1 MSHTSLSGMGVSP
14 GIAIGKP
21 VIHES
26 LPISTVRIGLAA
38 DEVEAE
44 VVRLHRA
51 VATAVEGMREN
62 QERAARQMGAEYAG
76 IFEAHQ
82 LIASDPSFLE
92 PVEKIIRT
100 QLVNAEW
107 ALDQVVATFVKRFE
121 ALPDTHLAERKL
133 DVLDVATQILKAL
146 HGFDLGELRALEHP
160 VILVASDLAPSTT
173 VQLPL
178 DKILGFVLEMGG
190 PTAHTTII
198 ARSLGIPVIV
208 GAHGVCQLAQHAQ
221 QVALDAFEGRIVFD
235 PNPAEVSEFESRQ
248 REHREQQVQ
257 LLQMRSLPTVT
268 RDGHSLE
275 LMANI
280 DLPDEVATAVNW
292 NVVGVGLY
300 RSEFL
305 YMKLSPNLP
314 SEADHLTVYRELIE
328 GMGGRPVTIRTFDLG
343 GKKLAREVIG
353 TTEANP
359 VLGLRGIR
367 LCFSQPEFFRTQ
379 LRALLRVA
387 GEYPAGRVRI
397 MFPLISG
404 IEEFRI
410 ARLLVRRLRAEL
422 IEEGCV
428 VPEEIPLGAMV
439 EVPASAVMADD
450 LAREADF
457 LSIGTNDLIQY
468 SLAVDRSNEQV
479 AHLYRPTSP
488 AVLRMISGVRAAA
501 DANGVPVTICGEMG
515 ADPLMVPLLVGLGLQ
530 RLSMNPQAVPV
541 VRALIRQLSYR
552 ESVHM
557 ARQALAM
564 VTAREVEE
572 FLLERLAI
580 VLAKT
585 KIRV

>member
-26 LPISTVRIGLAA
+26 LPISTVRIGLPL
-38 DEVEAE
+38 AE
-44 VVRLHRA
+44 VDAEVARFRDA

-62 QERAARQMGAEYAG
+62 QQRASRQMGAEYAG

-82 LIASDPSFLE
+82 LIASDPTFLE
-92 PVEKIIRT
+92 PVEDIIRT
-100 QLVNAEW
+100 QQVNAEW
-107 ALDQVVATFVKRFE
+107 ALDSVVANFVKRFE
-121 ALPDTHLAERKL
+121 ALPDAHLADRKL

-146 HGFDLGELRALEHP
+146 HGFDLGELRALDHP
-160 VILVASDLAPSTT
+160 VILVASDLSPSTT

-178 DKILGFVLEMGG
+178 DKVLGFVLEMGG

-198 ARSLGIPVIV
+198 ARSLGIPVVV

-235 PNPAEVSEFESRQ
+235 PNPAEISEFQSRQ
-248 REHREQQVQ
+248 REHREQQAQ

-268 RDGHSLE
+268 RDGQPME

-280 DLPDEVATAVNW
+280 DLTDEVKTAVDW
-292 NVVGVGLY
+292 NVVGIGLY

-314 SEADHLTVYRELIE
+314 SEEDHLAVYRDLVER
-328 GMGGRPVTIRTFDLG
+328 MDGRPVTIRTFDLG

-353 TTEANP
+353 ATEANP

-387 GEYPAGRVRI
+387 GEYPAGRVQI

-404 IEEFRI
+404 IEEFRV
-410 ARLLVRRLRAEL
+410 ARLLVRRLCAEL
-422 IEEGCV
+422 RQEGRS
-428 VPEEIPLGAMV
+428 VPDGIPLGAMV
-439 EVPASAVMADD
+439 EVPSSAVMAED
-450 LAREADF
+450 LARETDF

-488 AVLRMISGVRAAA
+488 AVLRMIAGVRAAG
-501 DANGVPVTICGEMG
+501 DAAGVPVTICGEMG
-515 ADPLMVPLLVGLGLQ
+515 ADPLMVPLLVGLGL
-530 RLSMNPQAVPV
+530 RRFSMNPQAVPV

-552 ESVHM
+552 ESVQI

-564 VTAREVEE
+564 VTSREVEE

>member
-1 MSHTSLSGMGVSP
+1 MSHTSLTGMGVSP

-26 LPISTVRIGLAA
+26 LPISTVRIGLPPA
-38 DEVEAE
+38 EVESE
-44 VVRLHRA
+44 VARLRRA

-62 QERAARQMGAEYAG
+62 QERASRQMGAEYAG

-82 LIASDPSFLE
+82 LIASDPAFLD
-92 PVEKIIRT
+92 PVEDIIRT

-107 ALDQVVATFVKRFE
+107 ALDSVVAGFVQRFE
-121 ALPDTHLAERKL
+121 ALPDTHLADRKL

-146 HGFDLGELRALEHP
+146 HGFDLGELRALDQP
-160 VILVASDLAPSTT
+160 VILVASDLSPSTT

-178 DKILGFVLEMGG
+178 DKVLGFVLEMGG

-198 ARSLGIPVIV
+198 ARSLGIPVVV

-235 PNPAEVSEFESRQ
+235 PNPAEISEFESRQ
-248 REHREQQVQ
+248 REHRDQQAQ
-257 LLQMRSLPTVT
+257 LLRMRGLPTVT
-268 RDGHSLE
+268 RDGQPME

-280 DLPDEVATAVNW
+280 DLADEVKAAVDW
-292 NVVGVGLY
+292 NVVGIGLY

-314 SEADHLTVYRELIE
+314 SEDDHLAVYRDLVE
-328 GMGGRPVTIRTFDLG
+328 GMDGRPVTIRTFDLG

-353 TTEANP
+353 ATEANP

-404 IEEFRI
+404 IEEFRV
-410 ARLLVRRLRAEL
+410 ARLLVRRLCAEL
-422 IEEGCV
+422 RDEGRS
-428 VPEEIPLGAMV
+428 VPDRIPLGAMV
-439 EVPASAVMADD
+439 EVPSSAVMAHD
-450 LAREADF
+450 LALEADF

-488 AVLRMISGVRAAA
+488 AVLRMIAGVRAAG
-501 DANGVPVTICGEMG
+501 DAAGVPVTICGEMA
-515 ADPLMVPLLVGLGLQ
+515 ADPLMVPLLVGLGM
-530 RLSMNPQAVPV
+530 RRFSMNPQAVPA

-552 ESVHM
+552 ESVQM
-557 ARQALAM
+557 ARQALTM
-564 VTAREVEE
+564 VTSREIEE

>member
-1 MSHTSLSGMGVSP
+1 MSQASLSGMGVSP
-14 GIAIGKP
+14 GIAIGEP

-26 LPISTVRIGLAA
+26 LPISTVRISLPGS
-38 DEVEAE
+38 DVDSEVD
-44 VVRLHRA
+44 RFRQA

-62 QERAARQMGAEYAG
+62 QERAARQMGEEYAG

-82 LIASDPSFLE
+82 LIASDPSFLD
-92 PVEKIIRT
+92 PVEKIIRD
-100 QLVNAEW
+100 QRVNAEW
-107 ALDQVVATFVKRFE
+107 AVDRVVGDFVARFE
-121 ALPDTHLAERKL
+121 ALPDTHLADRKL

-146 HGFDLGELRALEHP
+146 HGFDVGELEALDRP
-160 VILVASDLAPSTT
+160 VVLVADDLPPSTT

-178 DKILGFVLEMGG
+178 DKILGFALEMGG

-208 GAHGVCQLAQHAQ
+208 GAHGVCQLARHSA
-221 QVALDAFEGRIVFD
+221 QVALDAFEGKILFD
-235 PNPAEVSEFESRQ
+235 PNPAEIAEFESRK
-248 REHREQQVQ
+248 REYTEQESH
-257 LLQMRSLPTVT
+257 LLQMRIMPTVT
-268 RDGHSLE
+268 RDGQAID

-280 DLPDEVATAVNW
+280 DLPFEVSSAIDW
-292 NVVGVGLY
+292 NVAGVGLY

-305 YMKLSPNLP
+305 YMKMSPNLP
-314 SEADHLTVYRELIE
+314 SEDDHLEVYRDLVES
-328 GMGGRPVTIRTFDLG
+328 MKGRPVTIRTFDLG

-353 TTEANP
+353 STEANP

-379 LRALLRVA
+379 LRALLRLA
-387 GEYPAGRVRI
+387 GEYPGGRVRI

-404 IEEFRI
+404 IEEFRV
-410 ARLLVRRLRAEL
+410 ARLLVRNLRFELRAE
-422 IEEGCV
+422 GHS
-428 VPEEIPLGAMV
+428 VPDSVPLGAMV
-439 EVPASAVMADD
+439 EVPSSAIMAHE

-468 SLAVDRSNEQV
+468 SLAVDRSNERV
-479 AHLYRPTSP
+479 AYLYRPTSP
-488 AVLRMISGVRAAA
+488 AVLRMISGVLAAGEA
-501 DANGVPVTICGEMG
+501 ESKPVTMCGEMA
-515 ADPLMVPLLVGLGLQ
+515 ADPLMVPVLVGLGL
-530 RLSMNPQAVPV
+530 RRFSMNPQAVPV
-541 VRALIRQLSYR
+541 VRALIRQLSLR
-552 ESVHM
+552 EAAHM
-557 ARQALAM
+557 ARQALRM

>member
-26 LPISTVRIGLAA
+26 LPISTVRIGLPL
-38 DEVEAE
+38 AE
-44 VVRLHRA
+44 VDAEVARFRDA

-62 QERAARQMGAEYAG
+62 QQRASRQMGAEYAG

-82 LIASDPSFLE
+82 LIASDPTFLE
-92 PVEKIIRT
+92 PVEDIIRT
-100 QLVNAEW
+100 QQVNAEW
-107 ALDQVVATFVKRFE
+107 ALDSVVASFVKRFE
-121 ALPDTHLAERKL
+121 ALPDAHLADRKL

-146 HGFDLGELRALEHP
+146 HGFDLGELRALDHP
-160 VILVASDLAPSTT
+160 VILVASDLSPSTT

-178 DKILGFVLEMGG
+178 DKVLGFVLEMGG

-198 ARSLGIPVIV
+198 ARSLGIPVVV

-235 PNPAEVSEFESRQ
+235 PNPAEISEFQSRQ
-248 REHREQQVQ
+248 REHREQQAQ
-257 LLQMRSLPTVT
+257 LLQMRTLPTVT
-268 RDGHSLE
+268 RDGQPME

-280 DLPDEVATAVNW
+280 DLTDEVKTAVDW
-292 NVVGVGLY
+292 NVVGIGLY

-314 SEADHLTVYRELIE
+314 SEADHLALYRDLVERME
-328 GMGGRPVTIRTFDLG
+328 GRPVTIRTFDLG

-353 TTEANP
+353 ATEANP

-404 IEEFRI
+404 IEEFRV
-410 ARLLVRRLRAEL
+410 ARLLVRRLCAEL
-422 IEEGCV
+422 RQEGRNA
-428 VPEEIPLGAMV
+428 PDGIPLGAMV
-439 EVPASAVMADD
+439 EVPSSAVMAED
-450 LAREADF
+450 LARETDF

-488 AVLRMISGVRAAA
+488 AVLRMIAGVRAAG
-501 DANGVPVTICGEMG
+501 DAAGVPVTICGEMG
-515 ADPLMVPLLVGLGLQ
+515 ADPLMVPLLVGLGL
-530 RLSMNPQAVPV
+530 RSFSMNPQAVPV

-552 ESVHM
+552 ESVQM

-564 VTAREVEE
+564 VTSREVEE

>member
-1 MSHTSLSGMGVSP
+1 MSHTSLTGMGVSP

-26 LPISTVRIGLAA
+26 LPISTVRIGLPPA
-38 DEVEAE
+38 EVESE
-44 VVRLHRA
+44 VARLRRA

-82 LIASDPSFLE
+82 LIASDPAFLD
-92 PVEKIIRT
+92 PVEDIIRT

-107 ALDQVVATFVKRFE
+107 ALDSVVASFVQRFE
-121 ALPDTHLAERKL
+121 ALPDTHLADRKL

-146 HGFDLGELRALEHP
+146 HGFDLGELRALDQP
-160 VILVASDLAPSTT
+160 VILVASDLSPSTT

-178 DKILGFVLEMGG
+178 DKVLGFVLEMGG

-198 ARSLGIPVIV
+198 ARSLGIPVVV

-235 PNPAEVSEFESRQ
+235 PNPAEISEFESRQ
-248 REHREQQVQ
+248 REHRDQQAQ
-257 LLQMRSLPTVT
+257 LLRMRGLPTVT
-268 RDGHSLE
+268 RDGQPME

-280 DLPDEVATAVNW
+280 DLADEVKAALDW
-292 NVVGVGLY
+292 NVVGIGLY

-314 SEADHLTVYRELIE
+314 SEDDHLAVYRDLVE
-328 GMGGRPVTIRTFDLG
+328 GMDGRPVTIRTFDLG

-353 TTEANP
+353 ATEANP

-404 IEEFRI
+404 IEEFRV
-410 ARLLVRRLRAEL
+410 ARLLVRRLCAEL
-422 IEEGCV
+422 RDEGRS
-428 VPEEIPLGAMV
+428 VPDRIPLGAMV
-439 EVPASAVMADD
+439 EVPSSAVMAHD
-450 LAREADF
+450 LALEADF

-488 AVLRMISGVRAAA
+488 AVLRMIAGVRAAG
-501 DANGVPVTICGEMG
+501 DAAGVPVTICGEMA
-515 ADPLMVPLLVGLGLQ
+515 ADPLMVPLLVGLGM
-530 RLSMNPQAVPV
+530 RRFSMNPQAVPA

-552 ESVHM
+552 ESVQM
-557 ARQALAM
+557 ARQALTM
-564 VTAREVEE
+564 VTSREIEE

>member
-1 MSHTSLSGMGVSP
+1 MSHTSLTGMGVSP

-26 LPISTVRIGLAA
+26 LPISTVRIGLPV

-44 VVRLHRA
+44 VARFREA
-51 VATAVEGMREN
+51 VAAAVEGMRDN
-62 QERAARQMGAEYAG
+62 QQRASRQMGAEYAG

-82 LIASDPSFLE
+82 LIASDPSLLD
-92 PVEKIIRT
+92 PVEAIIR
-100 QLVNAEW
+100 LEHVNAEW
-107 ALDQVVATFVKRFE
+107 ALDQVAANFVERFE
-121 ALPDTHLAERKL
+121 ALPEAHLAERKL

-146 HGFDLGELRALEHP
+146 HGFDVGELAALEQP

-178 DKILGFVLEMGG
+178 DKVLGFVLEMGG

-198 ARSLGIPVIV
+198 ARSLGIPVVV

-235 PNPAEVSEFESRQ
+235 PNPAEISEFESRQ
-248 REHREQQVQ
+248 REHRQHQAQ
-257 LLQMRSLPTVT
+257 LQQMRAMPTVT
-268 RDGHSLE
+268 RDGQPLE
-275 LMANI
+275 LLANI
-280 DLPDEVATAVNW
+280 DLLDEVATAVDC
-292 NVVGVGLY
+292 NVAGVGLY

-314 SEADHLTVYRELIE
+314 SEDDHLAVYRDLVER
-328 GMGGRPVTIRTFDLG
+328 MDGRPVTIRTFDLG
-343 GKKLAREVIG
+343 GRKLAREVIG
-353 TTEANP
+353 TTETNP

-379 LRALLRVA
+379 LRALLRTA
-387 GEYPAGRVRI
+387 GEYPVGRVRI
-397 MFPLISG
+397 MFPMISG
-404 IEEFRI
+404 IEEFRV
-410 ARLLVRRLRAEL
+410 ARLLVRRLQTEL
-422 IEEGCV
+422 REEGTD
-428 VPEEIPLGAMV
+428 VPDGIPLGAMV
-439 EVPASAVMADD
+439 EVPSSAVMAQD

-468 SLAVDRSNEQV
+468 SLAVDRSNERV

-488 AVLRMISGVRAAA
+488 AVLRMIAGVRAAG
-501 DANGVPVTICGEMG
+501 DAEGVPVTICGEMG
-515 ADPLMVPLLVGLGLQ
+515 ADPLMVPLLVGLGLR

-557 ARQALAM
+557 ARQALGM
-564 VTAREVEE
+564 VTARDVEE

>member
-1 MSHTSLSGMGVSP
+1 MSHTSLTGMGVSP

-26 LPISTVRIGLAA
+26 LPISTVRIGLPPA
-38 DEVEAE
+38 EVESE
-44 VVRLHRA
+44 VARLRRA

-62 QERAARQMGAEYAG
+62 QERASRQMGAEYAG

-82 LIASDPSFLE
+82 LIASDPAFLD
-92 PVEKIIRT
+92 PVEDIIRT

-107 ALDQVVATFVKRFE
+107 ALDSVVASFVQRFE
-121 ALPDTHLAERKL
+121 ALPDTHLADRKL

-146 HGFDLGELRALEHP
+146 HGFDLGELRALDHP
-160 VILVASDLAPSTT
+160 VILVASDLSPSTT

-178 DKILGFVLEMGG
+178 DKVLGFVLEMGG

-198 ARSLGIPVIV
+198 ARSLGIPVVV

-235 PNPAEVSEFESRQ
+235 PNPAEISEFESRQ
-248 REHREQQVQ
+248 REHRDQQAQ
-257 LLQMRSLPTVT
+257 LLRMRALPTVT
-268 RDGHSLE
+268 RDGQPME
-275 LMANI
+275 LLANI
-280 DLPDEVATAVNW
+280 DLADEVKTAVDW
-292 NVVGVGLY
+292 NVVGIGLY

-314 SEADHLTVYRELIE
+314 SEDDHLAVYRDLVE
-328 GMGGRPVTIRTFDLG
+328 GMDGRPVTIRTFDLG

-353 TTEANP
+353 ATEANP

-404 IEEFRI
+404 IEEFRV
-410 ARLLVRRLRAEL
+410 ARLLVRRLCAELRAE
-422 IEEGCV
+422 GRS
-428 VPEEIPLGAMV
+428 VPEGIPLGAMV
-439 EVPASAVMADD
+439 EVPSSAVMAHD

-488 AVLRMISGVRAAA
+488 AVLRMIAGVRAAG
-501 DANGVPVTICGEMG
+501 DAAGVPVTICGEMA
-515 ADPLMVPLLVGLGLQ
+515 ADPLMVPLLVGLGM
-530 RLSMNPQAVPV
+530 RRFSMNPQAVPA

-552 ESVHM
+552 ESVQM

-564 VTAREVEE
+564 VTSREIEE